1 MTVSIARCETCSAN
15 KPSKK
20 EKGCALF
27 ALQNCAPAKLIGMVL
42 RINPSKELLWRST
55 SEVQFGSS
63 SDAVRLAQLT
73 AGQERLLGLLT
84 RGIADE
90 YFDDV
95 AEAVAAE
102 NPRELLG
109 KLDSVLLRDA
119 ALPTQLSAEFLEAR
133 FAEICRAQAI
143 HSREGAAILAA
154 RQTRKVF
161 VQTETAAYE
170 LIVHS
175 LRQSG
180 IGEVLTEL
188 RSFDESAEAITAETF
203 DFAVLLSN
211 NSVAPRDYSNWL
223 VDGVAHISAVF
234 DSAGVTISPIIEVA
248 KSPCLS
254 CFHENQTAA
263 DAAWPAIASQLL
275 FSKQEFDDSVA
286 VLFAAAIVCQRV
298 LQFVDQ
304 VSGFESASAERNGYR
319 LTIGSG
325 QISEIQWQF
334 SAACACRIS

>member
-1 MTVSIARCETCSAN
+1 MR
-15 KPSKK
+15 
-20 EKGCALF
+20 
-27 ALQNCAPAKLIGMVL
+27 AKLVDMVL
-42 RINPSKELLWRST
+42 RINPSKEALWRSP

-63 SDAVRLAQLT
+63 VDAVRLAQLT
-73 AGQERLLGLLT
+73 AGQERLLGLLA

-95 AEAVAAE
+95 AEAFAAE
-102 NPRELLG
+102 NPRELLAQ
-109 KLDSVLLRDA
+109 LDSVLLRDSA
-119 ALPTQLSAEFLEAR
+119 KPPQLSAEFLEAR

-161 VQTETAAYE
+161 VQSKTAAQE

-180 IGEVLTEL
+180 IGEVVTEH
-188 RSFDESAEAITAETF
+188 RSFEEFAEVTTCESF

-211 NSVAPRDYSNWL
+211 NAVAPRDYTKWM
-223 VDGVAHISAVF
+223 VDGVAHLSVVF
-234 DSAGVTISPIIEVA
+234 DAEGVTISPVIEVA

-275 FSKQEFDDSVA
+275 FSKQDFDDSVA
-286 VLFAAAIVCQRV
+286 ALFAAAIACQRV
-298 LQFVDQ
+298 LQFVDRAA
-304 VSGFESASAERNGYR
+304 GFDSSSIDNTGYR
-319 LTIGSG
+319 LSIGSG

>member
-1 MTVSIARCETCSAN
+1 
-15 KPSKK
+15 
-20 EKGCALF
+20 
-27 ALQNCAPAKLIGMVL
+27 MVL
-42 RINPSKELLWRST
+42 RINPSKELLWRSP

-63 SDAVRLAQLT
+63 VDAVRLAQLT

-109 KLDSVLLRDA
+109 QLDSVLLRDSA
-119 ALPTQLSAEFLEAR
+119 MPPQLSAEFLEAR
-133 FAEICRAQAI
+133 FAEICRAQAT

-161 VQTETAAYE
+161 VQTKTAAQE

-180 IGEVLTEL
+180 IGEVVTEHK
-188 RSFDESAEAITAETF
+188 SFEEFAEVTTCESF
-203 DFAVLLSN
+203 DFAVLLSSN
-211 NSVAPRDYSNWL
+211 AVAPRDYAKWM
-223 VDGVAHISAVF
+223 VDGVAHLSVVF
-234 DSAGVTISPIIEVA
+234 DAEGVTISPVIEVA

-254 CFHENQTAA
+254 CFHENQTAV
-263 DAAWPAIASQLL
+263 DAVWPAIASQLL
-275 FSKQEFDDSVA
+275 FSKQDFDDSVA
-286 VLFAAAIVCQRV
+286 ALFAAAIACQRV
-298 LQFVDQ
+298 LQFVDRAA
-304 VSGFESASAERNGYR
+304 GFDSSSIDNTGYR
-319 LTIGSG
+319 LSIGSG
-325 QISEIQWQF
+325 QVSEIQWQF

>member
-1 MTVSIARCETCSAN
+1 
-15 KPSKK
+15 
-20 EKGCALF
+20 
-27 ALQNCAPAKLIGMVL
+27 MVL
-42 RINPSKELLWRST
+42 RINPSKELLWRSP

-63 SDAVRLAQLT
+63 VDAVRLAQLT

-109 KLDSVLLRDA
+109 QLDSVLLRDSA
-119 ALPTQLSAEFLEAR
+119 MPPQLSAEFLEAR
-133 FAEICRAQAI
+133 FAEICRAQAT
-143 HSREGAAILAA
+143 HSCEGAAILAA

-161 VQTETAAYE
+161 VQTKTAAQE

-180 IGEVLTEL
+180 IGEVVTEHK
-188 RSFDESAEAITAETF
+188 SFEVFAEVTTCESF
-203 DFAVLLSN
+203 DFAVLLSSN
-211 NSVAPRDYSNWL
+211 AVAPRDYVKWM
-223 VDGVAHISAVF
+223 VDGVAHLSVVF
-234 DSAGVTISPIIEVA
+234 NSEGVTISPVIEIA

-254 CFHENQTAA
+254 CFHENQTEA
-263 DAAWPAIASQLL
+263 DVAWPAIASQLL
-275 FSKQEFDDSVA
+275 FSKQDFDDSVA
-286 VLFAAAIVCQRV
+286 ALFAAAIACQRV
-298 LQFVDQ
+298 LQFVDRAA
-304 VSGFESASAERNGYR
+304 GFDSSSIDNTGYR
-319 LTIGSG
+319 LSIGSG
-325 QISEIQWQF
+325 QVSEIQWQF

>member
-1 MTVSIARCETCSAN
+1 MR
-15 KPSKK
+15 
-20 EKGCALF
+20 
-27 ALQNCAPAKLIGMVL
+27 AKLVAMVL
-42 RINPSKELLWRST
+42 RINPGKELLWRSP

-63 SDAVRLAQLT
+63 TDAVRLAQLT

-95 AEAVAAE
+95 AEAVSAE

-109 KLDSVLLRDA
+109 QLDSVLLRDA
-119 ALPTQLSAEFLEAR
+119 TMPTQLSAEFLEAR
-133 FAEICRAQAI
+133 LAEICRAQAT

-161 VQTETAAYE
+161 VQAKTAAHE

-180 IGEVLTEL
+180 IGEVVTEFRTL
-188 RSFDESAEAITAETF
+188 EEFAQVTTCESF

-211 NSVAPRDYSNWL
+211 NAVAPRDYAKWM
-223 VDGVAHISAVF
+223 VDGVSHLSVVF
-234 DSAGVTISPIIEVA
+234 DSEGVTISPIIAVA

-275 FSKQEFDDSVA
+275 FSKQDFDDSVA
-286 VLFAAAIVCQRV
+286 SLFAAAIACQRV
-298 LQFVDQ
+298 LQFLDRAAGFDS
-304 VSGFESASAERNGYR
+304 VSLDRTGYR
-319 LTIGSG
+319 LSIGCG

-334 SAACACRIS
+334 SPNCACRIS

>member
-1 MTVSIARCETCSAN
+1 
-15 KPSKK
+15 
-20 EKGCALF
+20 
-27 ALQNCAPAKLIGMVL
+27 MVL
-42 RINPSKELLWRST
+42 RINPSKELLWRSP

-63 SDAVRLAQLT
+63 TDAVRVAQLT
-73 AGQERLLGLLT
+73 TGQERLLGLLT

-95 AEAVAAE
+95 AQAVAAE
-102 NPRELLG
+102 SPRALLG
-109 KLDSVLLRDA
+109 QLNSVLLRDA
-119 ALPTQLSAEFLEAR
+119 AMPAQLSAEFLEAR

-161 VQTETAAYE
+161 VQAKTAAHE

-180 IGEVLTEL
+180 IAEVVTEL
-188 RSFDESAEAITAETF
+188 KSF

-211 NSVAPRDYSNWL
+211 NAVAPRDYAKWL
-223 VDGVAHISAVF
+223 VDGVAHMSVVF
-234 DSAGVTISPIIEVA
+234 DSEGVSISPIIEVG
-248 KSPCLS
+248 KNPCLS

-275 FSKQEFDDSVA
+275 FSKQDFDDSVA
-286 VLFAAAIVCQRV
+286 ALFAAAIVCQRV
-298 LQFVDQ
+298 LQFVDRAA
-304 VSGFESASAERNGYR
+304 GFDSSSIDSTGYR
-319 LTIGSG
+319 LSIGSG

>member
-1 MTVSIARCETCSAN
+1 MR
-15 KPSKK
+15 
-20 EKGCALF
+20 
-27 ALQNCAPAKLIGMVL
+27 AKLIHMVL
-42 RINPSKELLWRST
+42 RINPSKEALWRSP

-63 SDAVRLAQLT
+63 VDAVRLAQLT
-73 AGQERLLGLLT
+73 AGQERLLGLLA

-102 NPRELLG
+102 NPRELLAQ
-109 KLDSVLLRDA
+109 LDSVLLRDSA
-119 ALPTQLSAEFLEAR
+119 MPPKLSAEFLEAR

-143 HSREGAAILAA
+143 HSREGAAILTA

-161 VQTETAAYE
+161 VQTKTAAQE

-180 IGEVLTEL
+180 LGEVVTEH
-188 RSFDESAEAITAETF
+188 RSFEEFAEVTTCESF

-211 NSVAPRDYSNWL
+211 NAVAPRDYAKWM
-223 VDGVAHISAVF
+223 VDGVAHLSVVF
-234 DSAGVTISPIIEVA
+234 DSEGVTISPVIEVA

-263 DAAWPAIASQLL
+263 DTAWPAIASQLL
-275 FSKQEFDDSVA
+275 FSKQDFDDSVA
-286 VLFAAAIVCQRV
+286 ALFAAAIACQRV
-298 LQFVDQ
+298 LQFVDRAA
-304 VSGFESASAERNGYR
+304 GFDSSSIDSTGYR
-319 LTIGSG
+319 LSIGSG

>member
-1 MTVSIARCETCSAN
+1 MR
-15 KPSKK
+15 
-20 EKGCALF
+20 
-27 ALQNCAPAKLIGMVL
+27 AKLVDMVL
-42 RINPSKELLWRST
+42 RINPSKEALWRSP

-63 SDAVRLAQLT
+63 VDAVRLAQLT
-73 AGQERLLGLLT
+73 AGQERLLGLLA

-102 NPRELLG
+102 NPRELLAQ
-109 KLDSVLLRDA
+109 LDSVLLRDSA
-119 ALPTQLSAEFLEAR
+119 MPPQLSAEFLEAR

-161 VQTETAAYE
+161 VQSKTAAQE

-180 IGEVLTEL
+180 IGEVVTEH
-188 RSFDESAEAITAETF
+188 RSFEEFAEVTTCESF

-211 NSVAPRDYSNWL
+211 NAVAPRDYTKWM
-223 VDGVAHISAVF
+223 VDGVAHLSVVF
-234 DSAGVTISPIIEVA
+234 DAEGVTISPVIEVA

-275 FSKQEFDDSVA
+275 FSKQDFDDSVA
-286 VLFAAAIVCQRV
+286 ALFAAAIACQRV
-298 LQFVDQ
+298 LQFVDRAA
-304 VSGFESASAERNGYR
+304 GFDSSSIDNTGYR
-319 LTIGSG
+319 LSIGSG

>member
-1 MTVSIARCETCSAN
+1 MR
-15 KPSKK
+15 
-20 EKGCALF
+20 
-27 ALQNCAPAKLIGMVL
+27 AKLVDMVL
-42 RINPSKELLWRST
+42 RINPSKELLWRSP

-63 SDAVRLAQLT
+63 TDAVRLAQLT
-73 AGQERLLGLLT
+73 AGQERLLNLLT

-109 KLDSVLLRDA
+109 QLDSVLLRNA
-119 ALPTQLSAEFLEAR
+119 TMPTQLSAEFLEAR
-133 FAEICRAQAI
+133 LAEICRAQAT
-143 HSREGAAILAA
+143 HSREGVAILAA

-161 VQTETAAYE
+161 VQAKTAAHE

-180 IGEVLTEL
+180 IGEVVTCPRALEEFTEVTNC
-188 RSFDESAEAITAETF
+188 ENF

-211 NSVAPRDYSNWL
+211 NAVAPRDYAKWM
-223 VDGVAHISAVF
+223 VDGVPHLSVVF
-234 DSAGVTISPIIEVA
+234 DSEGVTISPIIEVA
-248 KSPCLS
+248 KSACLS
-254 CFHENQTAA
+254 CFHENQTAT

-275 FSKQEFDDSVA
+275 FSKQDFDDSVA
-286 VLFAAAIVCQRV
+286 ALFAAAIACQRV
-298 LQFVDQ
+298 LQFVDRNA
-304 VSGFESASAERNGYR
+304 GFDSSSIDNTGYR
-319 LTIGSG
+319 LSIGSG
-325 QISEIQWQF
+325 QINEIQWQF

>member
-1 MTVSIARCETCSAN
+1 MRT
-15 KPSKK
+15 
-20 EKGCALF
+20 
-27 ALQNCAPAKLIGMVL
+27 KLIDMVL
-42 RINPSKELLWRST
+42 RINPSKELLWRSP

-63 SDAVRLAQLT
+63 TDAVRLVQLT
-73 AGQERLLGLLT
+73 AGQERLLGLLN

-95 AEAVAAE
+95 AQAVAAE

-109 KLDSVLLRDA
+109 QLDSVLLRDA

-133 FAEICRAQAI
+133 FAEICRAQSI
-143 HSREGAAILAA
+143 HSREGAAVLAA

-161 VQTETAAYE
+161 VQAKAAAHE

-180 IGEVLTEL
+180 IGAIVTEL
-188 RSFDESAEAITAETF
+188 SSFDEFAEAITCESF
-203 DFAVLLSN
+203 DFAVLISN
-211 NSVAPRDYSNWL
+211 NAVAPRDYAKWML
-223 VDGVAHISAVF
+223 AGVTHVSAVF
-234 DSAGVTISPIIEVA
+234 DSEGVAISPVIEVA

-263 DAAWPAIASQLL
+263 DLAWPAIASQLL
-275 FSKQEFDDSVA
+275 FSKQDFDDSVA

-298 LQFVDQ
+298 LQFVDRAAGFDS
-304 VSGFESASAERNGYR
+304 VSPDHTGYR
-319 LTIGSG
+319 LSIGSG

-334 SAACACRIS
+334 STACACLIS

>member
-1 MTVSIARCETCSAN
+1 MR
-15 KPSKK
+15 
-20 EKGCALF
+20 
-27 ALQNCAPAKLIGMVL
+27 AKLVDMVL
-42 RINPSKELLWRST
+42 RINPSKEALWRSP

-63 SDAVRLAQLT
+63 TDAVRLAQLT
-73 AGQERLLGLLT
+73 AGQERLLGLLA

-102 NPRELLG
+102 NPRELLAQ
-109 KLDSVLLRDA
+109 LDSVLLRDSA
-119 ALPTQLSAEFLEAR
+119 MPPQLSAEFLEAR

-161 VQTETAAYE
+161 VQSKTAAQE

-180 IGEVLTEL
+180 IGEVVTEH
-188 RSFDESAEAITAETF
+188 RSFEEFAEVTTCESF

-211 NSVAPRDYSNWL
+211 NAVAPRDYAKWM
-223 VDGVAHISAVF
+223 VDGVAHLSVVF
-234 DSAGVTISPIIEVA
+234 DAEGVTISPVIEVA

-263 DAAWPAIASQLL
+263 DTAWPAIASQLL
-275 FSKQEFDDSVA
+275 FSKQDFDDSVA
-286 VLFAAAIVCQRV
+286 ALFAAAIACQRV
-298 LQFVDQ
+298 LQFVDRAA
-304 VSGFESASAERNGYR
+304 GFDSSSIDNTGYR
-319 LTIGSG
+319 LSIGSG

>member
-1 MTVSIARCETCSAN
+1 MR
-15 KPSKK
+15 
-20 EKGCALF
+20 
-27 ALQNCAPAKLIGMVL
+27 AKLVDMVL
-42 RINPSKELLWRST
+42 RINPSKEALWRSP

-63 SDAVRLAQLT
+63 VDAVRLAQLT
-73 AGQERLLGLLT
+73 AGQERLLGLLA

-102 NPRELLG
+102 NPRELLAQ
-109 KLDSVLLRDA
+109 LDSVLLRDSA
-119 ALPTQLSAEFLEAR
+119 MPPQLSAEFLEAR

-161 VQTETAAYE
+161 VQSKTAAQE

-180 IGEVLTEL
+180 IGEVVTEH
-188 RSFDESAEAITAETF
+188 RSFEEFAEVTTCESF

-211 NSVAPRDYSNWL
+211 NAVAPRDYTKWM
-223 VDGVAHISAVF
+223 VDGVAHLSVVF
-234 DSAGVTISPIIEVA
+234 DAEGVTISPVIEVA

-275 FSKQEFDDSVA
+275 FSKQDFDDSVA
-286 VLFAAAIVCQRV
+286 ALFAAAIACQRV
-298 LQFVDQ
+298 LQFVDRAA
-304 VSGFESASAERNGYR
+304 GFDSSSIDNTGYR
-319 LTIGSG
+319 LSIGSG
-325 QISEIQWQF
+325 QVSEIQWQF